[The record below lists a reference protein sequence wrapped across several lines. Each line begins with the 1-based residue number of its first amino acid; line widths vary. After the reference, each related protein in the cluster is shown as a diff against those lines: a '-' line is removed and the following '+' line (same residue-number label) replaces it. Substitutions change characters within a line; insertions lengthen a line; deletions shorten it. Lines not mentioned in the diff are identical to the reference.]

1 MMYISNG
8 HEHTPKDDNN
18 DLNKLPTRERGD
30 RQTYR
35 QKQRLGEEGGL
46 MGGDLRV

>member
-1 MMYISNG
+1 MRYISNG

-18 DLNKLPTRERGD
+18 DLNKLPKRETD
-30 RQTYR
+30 RQTETR
-35 QKQRLGEEGGL
+35 GGGGGGL